1 MRLNDFLAR
10 LKGVKNS
17 GGGQYAALCPA
28 HADKEQSLSISEKD
42 GKILLHC
49 HAGCD
54 KERVLGHKRQPKPG
68 ITKQCKKSSQ
78 NIPNPLY

>member
-10 LKGVKNS
+10 LNGVKNS
-17 GGGQYAALCPA
+17 RGGQYAALCPA

-54 KERVLGHKRQPKPG
+54 KESAFDKAKSIIILHK
-68 ITKQCKKSSQ
+68 
-78 NIPNPLY
+78 